1 MSAGP
6 EPRTCGETASRSPGR
21 GYAIREGLDIVA
33 TMPSVP
39 ALPRA
44 PYELTPEQE
53 EIRRVCREFAAN
65 EIRPISLAVDEADT
79 ELPSEVYNK
88 AAEIGLTSFML
99 PEALGGGGMTDCLTG
114 CIVQE
119 ELSHG
124 CAGIGNLITSNG
136 FFAEPLLVLGDE
148 AQQRRWIEPLTA
160 QQPPLTA
167 LATTEPESG
176 SDAASIR
183 TTARRTDDGYV
194 VSGQK
199 SWISNGGVAEY
210 CVVFATVEPGSG
222 YRGVTA
228 FVLESGEEGLSWG
241 PPMRKMGQ
249 RAIVNAE
256 LFLDDVRVSAD
267 RRLGEEGEGFRG
279 LMQTFDRSRVTLGA
293 SATGLARAAL
303 EYAVAYARERVQFG
317 KPIAEHQAV
326 SFRLAD
332 MALRVDASR
341 LLVWRAARLLDAGQR
356 ATTEAAMAKLHASE
370 TAMWCTWAA
379 VQTLGGWGYSREHP
393 VEKWMRDAKL
403 EEIEEGTSDIQRLV
417 IARGLVRD

>member
-1 MSAGP
+1 
-6 EPRTCGETASRSPGR
+6 
-21 GYAIREGLDIVA
+21 
-33 TMPSVP
+33 VP
-39 ALPRA
+39 PLTVLPRA
-44 PYELTPEQE
+44 PFEITPEQE
-53 EIRRVCREFAAN
+53 EIRRVCRDFAAN

-79 ELPSEVYNK
+79 EVPWEVWHR

-99 PEALGGGGMTDCLTG
+99 PEPLGGGGMSDCLTA
-114 CIVQE
+114 CLVQE

-124 CAGIGNLITSNG
+124 CAGVGNLITSNG
-136 FFAEPLLVLGDE
+136 FFAEPVLVLGTE
-148 AQQRRWIEPLTA
+148 EQQRRWLEPLTGER
-160 QQPPLTA
+160 PPLTA
-167 LATTEPESG
+167 LASTEPDAG
-176 SDAASIR
+176 SDVASIR

-194 VSGQK
+194 LSGQK
-199 SWISNGGVAEY
+199 SWISNGGVADY
-210 CVVFATVEPGSG
+210 CVVFATVAPGSG
-222 YRGVTA
+222 HRGVTA
-228 FVLESGEEGLSWG
+228 FVLSRGDEGFTWG

-249 RAIVNAE
+249 RAIVNTE
-256 LFLDDVRVSAD
+256 LFLDDVRVPGD

-279 LMQTFDRSRVTLGA
+279 LMRTFDRSRVTLGA

-303 EYAVAYARERVQFG
+303 EYATAYACEREQFG
-317 KPIAEHQAV
+317 KPIGKHQAV

-341 LLVWRAARLLDAGQR
+341 LLVWRAARLLDAGER
-356 ATTEAAMAKLHASE
+356 ATAEAAMAKLHASE

-417 IARGLVRD
+417 IARELMSE

>member
-1 MSAGP
+1 MQ
-6 EPRTCGETASRSPGR
+6 
-21 GYAIREGLDIVA
+21 D
-33 TMPSVP
+33 
-39 ALPRA
+39 
-44 PYELTPEQE
+44 LTPEQE
-53 EIRRVCREFAAN
+53 EIRRVCREFAGN
-65 EIRPISLAVDEADT
+65 EIRPISLEVDEADT
-79 ELPSEVYNK
+79 ELPRGIWNR

-99 PEALGGGGMTDCLTG
+99 PEELGGGGMTDCLTG

-124 CAGIGNLITSNG
+124 CSGIGNLITSNG
-136 FFAEPLLVLGDE
+136 FFAEPVLALGDE
-148 AQQRRWIEPLTA
+148 SQQRRWIEPLTGER
-160 QQPPLTA
+160 PPLTA
-167 LATTEPESG
+167 LATTEPEAG

-183 TTARRTDDGYV
+183 TVARRDGDHYV
-194 VSGQK
+194 LSGQK
-199 SWISNGGVAEY
+199 SWISNGGVADY

-228 FVLESGEEGLSWG
+228 FVLESGDEGLSWG

-249 RAIVNAE
+249 RAIVNTE
-256 LFLDDVRVSAD
+256 LFLDDVRVPAD
-267 RRLGEEGEGFRG
+267 RRIGPEGEGFRG

-303 EYAVAYARERVQFG
+303 EYATAYARERVQFG

-326 SFRLAD
+326 GFRLAD

-341 LLVWRAARLLDAGQR
+341 LLVWRAARMLDAGER
-356 ATTEAAMAKLHASE
+356 ATSEAAMAKLHASE

-379 VQTLGGWGYSREHP
+379 LQTLGGWGYSREYP

-403 EEIEEGTSDIQRLV
+403 EEIEEGTSDIQRMV
-417 IARGLVRD
+417 IARGLLR